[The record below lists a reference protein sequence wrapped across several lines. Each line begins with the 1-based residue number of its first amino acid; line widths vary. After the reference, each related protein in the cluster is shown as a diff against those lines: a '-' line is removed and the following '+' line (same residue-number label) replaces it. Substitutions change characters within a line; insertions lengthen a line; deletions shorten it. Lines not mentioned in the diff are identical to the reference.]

1 MRYVESESHSM
12 ERRRPGVFI
21 SLDVLVML
29 GIALV
34 AVAVMALIAIVPRMG
49 IPVGAG
55 ATVATLLFT
64 MWTRYAGRGRSS
76 R

>member
-1 MRYVESESHSM
+1 M
-12 ERRRPGVFI
+12 EQRRPGVFI
-21 SLDVLVML
+21 SLDLLVAL

-34 AVAVMALIAIVPRMG
+34 AAAVTVLIAIVPRLG
-49 IPVGAG
+49 LPVGAG

-64 MWTRYAGRGRSS
+64 VWTRYAGRGGGS

>member
-1 MRYVESESHSM
+1 MRSVEPESRSAG
-12 ERRRPGVFI
+12 RRAGVTF
-21 SLDVLVML
+21 LDVLVIL
-29 GIALV
+29 GIAV
-34 AVAVMALIAIVPRMG
+34 AAVVVMVLIAIVPRMG

-64 MWTRYAGRGRSS
+64 VWTRYADRAGGS